1 MDRMGLTHVP
11 LPPLQEQALHYWQV
25 IDAPATLF
33 QWFDLLLLKWSS
45 RWLST
50 SFVRDDQKEPAPGEP
65 NQIYLPIF
73 KDKAITLPESNILI
87 ADFGEAFCPAE
98 EDRFE
103 SNTSFAYR
111 PPEAYFEPK
120 TPLSYPSDI
129 WSLGCTIWE
138 MSGSDRFLDGHYDED
153 YNARVQIDRLGP
165 LPPEWSDGW
174 ERPPDFYDDGDGIL
188 FEAPEEQT
196 WDQRFQETIQDPRRM
211 MDVGAFDDDES
222 QAFQEMLKAMIV
234 FRPSERL
241 AAEQVLNTRWMREY
255 ALPEWEKIE
264 R

>member
-1 MDRMGLTHVP
+1 LGNILLQ
-11 LPPLQEQALHYWQV
+11 LPTSLDNL
-25 IDAPATLF
+25 
-33 QWFDLLLLKWSS
+33 S
-45 RWLST
+45 RKELYEEYGFPVAR
-50 SFVRDDQKEPAPGEP
+50 SFVRDDLKELAPGDP
-65 NQIYLPIF
+65 NQIYSPIF
-73 KDKAITLPESNILI
+73 KNKAITLPESKILI

-103 SNTSFAYR
+103 SDTSFAYR

-120 TPLSYPSDI
+120 TPLSYLSDI

-138 MSGSDRFLDGHYDED
+138 MSGSGRFHDGCHWPYHEE
-153 YNARVQIDRLGP
+153 YNTRVQIDRLGP
-165 LPPEWSDGW
+165 LPPEWADGW
-174 ERPPDFYDDGDGIL
+174 ERPPDFFYDDEAVL
-188 FEAPEEQT
+188 EAPAEQT

-234 FRPSERL
+234 FRPGERL
-241 AAEQVLNTRWMREY
+241 TAEQVLKTRWMREY
-255 ALPEWEKIE
+255 VLPEWEKIE

>member
-1 MDRMGLTHVP
+1 MGNILLQ
-11 LPPLQEQALHYWQV
+11 LPISLDNL
-25 IDAPATLF
+25 
-33 QWFDLLLLKWSS
+33 S
-45 RWLST
+45 RKELYEEYGFPVAR
-50 SFVRDDQKEPAPGEP
+50 SFIRDDQKEPTPGDP
-65 NQIYLPIF
+65 HQIYSPIF
-73 KDKAITLPESNILI
+73 KDKAVTLPESKILI

-98 EDRFE
+98 EDRLE
-103 SNTSFAYR
+103 CDTSFAYR

-138 MSGSDRFLDGHYDED
+138 MSGSGRFIDGCHYPFDEE
-153 YNARVQIDRLGP
+153 YNTRVQIDRLGP

-174 ERPPDFYDDGDGIL
+174 ERPPDFCDDGEIV

-196 WDQRFQETIQDPRRM
+196 WDQRFREAIQDPRLT

-234 FRPSERL
+234 FRPSDRL

-264 R
+264 K